1 MSNLNDPNF
10 VNICQAVQNVT
21 GYNINDLTKRNRSR
35 KVLYPRQV
43 IAYFLRSYYGY
54 TFKRIGTLF
63 NQHHTSVMHSIESI
77 ESMISINDPII
88 TDLITKINSELINL
102 GHFKGHKK
110 VIMYVPIQTDLDSL
124 KLLLIEKFNVSFN
137 MF

>member
-1 MSNLNDPNF
+1 MIDQNF
-10 VNICQAVQNVT
+10 VQICEAVKNVT
-21 GYNINDLTKRNRSR
+21 GYNINELTKKNRSR
-35 KVLYPRQV
+35 KFLYPRQI
-43 IAYFLRSYYGY
+43 IAYFLRTYYNY
-54 TFKRIGTLF
+54 TFKAIGQLF

-77 ESMISINDPII
+77 EIMISINDPII
-88 TDLITKINSELINL
+88 TDLISKVSAELINL

>member
-1 MSNLNDPNF
+1 MAELNDPNF

-43 IAYFLRSYYGY
+43 IAYFLRTYYNY
-54 TFKRIGTLF
+54 TFKSIGTLF

-77 ESMISINDPII
+77 EIMISINDPII
-88 TDLITKINSELINL
+88 TDIITKINAELINL

-124 KLLLIEKFNVSFN
+124 KLLLIDKYGVSFN
-137 MF
+137 VF

>member
-10 VNICQAVQNVT
+10 VNICQAVFNVT
-21 GYNINDLTKRNRSR
+21 GYNINELTKRNRSR

-43 IAYFLRSYYGY
+43 IAYFLRSYYNY
-54 TFKRIGTLF
+54 TFKGIGQLF

-88 TDLITKINSELINL
+88 TNLITQINSELINL
-102 GHFKGHKK
+102 RHFKGHKK

-124 KLLLIEKFNVSFN
+124 KLLLIDKYGVSFN
-137 MF
+137 VF

>member
-1 MSNLNDPNF
+1 MVNFSDPNF
-10 VNICQAVQNVT
+10 VNICQAVQIVT
-21 GYNINDLTKRNRSR
+21 GYDINDLTKRNRSR

-54 TFKRIGTLF
+54 TFKGIGMLF

-88 TDLITKINSELINL
+88 TDLITKINAELINL

-110 VIMYVPIQTDLDSL
+110 LVMYVPIQTDVERL
-124 KLLLIEKFNVSFN
+124 KTLLIEKFNVSFN

>member
-1 MSNLNDPNF
+1 MANFNDPNF
-10 VNICQAVQNVT
+10 VNICQAVQIVT

-54 TFKRIGTLF
+54 TFKGIGQLF
-63 NQHHTSVMHSIESI
+63 NQHHTNIMHSIDSI
-77 ESMISINDPII
+77 ECMISINDPII

-110 VIMYVPIQTDLDSL
+110 LVMYVPIQTDIERL
-124 KLLLIEKFNVSFN
+124 KTLLIEKFNVSFN

>member
-1 MSNLNDPNF
+1 MVDPKF
-10 VNICQAVQNVT
+10 VNICEAVQKVT

-54 TFKRIGTLF
+54 TFKGIGMLF

-88 TDLITKINSELINL
+88 TDLITKINTELINM
-102 GHFKGHKK
+102 GHFNGFKR
-110 VIMYVPIQTDLDSL
+110 ITMYVPIQTDVDSL
-124 KLLLIEKFNVSFN
+124 KTLLIEKYGVSFN
-137 MF
+137 TF